1 MALRDILS
9 QGPTIKIKRNG
20 RIETEKILLIR
31 LVMVVKANQLNRT
44 YWVNIEGHS
53 IKTICQH
60 CNPSCSRQHRRSLLA
75 GVCHAASGDAGDRK
89 KSAPCSETGV
99 DGGGLQRCSETPEYG

>member
-20 RIETEKILLIR
+20 RIETEKILLIW
-31 LVMVVKANQLNRT
+31 LVMVVKANQLNRA

-53 IKTICQH
+53 IKTIRWVVGTIEGFH
-60 CNPSCSRQHRRSLLA
+60 
-75 GVCHAASGDAGDRK
+75 
-89 KSAPCSETGV
+89 PCE
-99 DGGGLQRCSETPEYG
+99 DLIIR